1 MSRVGQRGS
10 VMSCRGRETRAAANF
25 FFEDASHQT
34 GLGLGRCN
42 VSREGCTCALLG
54 RGSGRNC
61 WEGARDTSLFANGG
75 ARFIAA
81 ARGGDC

>member
-25 FFEDASHQT
+25 FFRGCVSPNRPRPRRVQREQG
-34 GLGLGRCN
+34 GLHVRGAGQ
-42 VSREGCTCALLG
+42 
-54 RGSGRNC
+54 GSGRNC

-81 ARGGDC
+81 ARGDNC